1 MFMYPEKIVCVTC
14 RSLCPR
20 PLEQQVERIAA
31 VGVKRLILREKD
43 LTEEDYLHLA
53 AAVSEQCRRFGVDC
67 ILHSF
72 PEAAKALG
80 ISKLHIP
87 LSMLTEGI
95 CREFEVVGTS
105 VHSAGEAILA
115 EKLGASYV
123 TAGHIFA
130 TDCKKGVAPR
140 GVAFLQ
146 QICAAVSIPV
156 YAIGGI
162 CAETWPLLQDT
173 GAAGACVMSQAMT
186 EGKFFWEKY

>member
-1 MFMYPEKIVCVTC
+1 MFTYPEKIVCVTC

-105 VHSAGEAILA
+105 VHSKDEAILA
-115 EKLGASYV
+115 EKLGAAYV

-130 TDCKKGVAPR
+130 TDCKKGVPPR
-140 GVAFLQ
+140 GIEFLREVCDSVQ
-146 QICAAVSIPV
+146 IPV
-156 YAIGGI
+156 FAIGGI
-162 CAETWPLLQDT
+162 NENNVNSVLEAGAE
-173 GAAGACVMSQAMT
+173 GACVMSGMM
-186 EGKFFWEKY
+186 KI